1 LKNAWLLLLYTY
13 VQNINTV
20 IITSYFIKIYHV
32 QRILQITIDE
42 YAKNVAIKTIFANL
56 NKQKTGNKTREDY
69 SLFNNYDNYY

>member
-42 YAKNVAIKTIFANL
+42 YAKNVAIKAIFDNL
-56 NKQKTGNKTREDY
+56 NKQKT
-69 SLFNNYDNYY
+69 